1 MKPEQERLMTVL
13 KDTITLLCK
22 NSLSFEKQ
30 LVIQGLICISVDKE
44 DVLVVQVNDNVGE
57 SSHDPCLSCGHVS
70 NPRPTIKPPDN
81 RKRPRTPDPDSELP
95 SPSKSSRSDDID
107 DDDSNL
113 ENDYKLLPIKKEE
126 VIEDDDDDEDLVLIG
141 EELAKH
147 STTPT
152 LTGTS
157 NQIYNHENSFNSNE
171 NSFIS
176 GFMQG
181 TPSQINAT
189 ASASQAD
196 NATAPEGWDQNLMQG
211 SASGSEPAMTYSFLA
226 TPRRTTKHHPY
237 SRKKMLPKEVLP
249 ESSSEVSAAPSSDSS
264 PAAVELPTST
274 DSSLSAED
282 VELYSP
288 STPEPSSQ
296 ESAEQADVQADED
309 PKILVFES
317 SLQKLLNFCPDCG
330 SPVVGQKK
338 SYTGSMTTYVLQCH
352 NGCTVRWNSQPK
364 VDRQPLGNILIAAAI
379 LFTGLTFKR
388 MSDWAA
394 ALKLKFISQTT
405 FTLIQKSILWPVV
418 GEAWRDEQKRAIR
431 EMKARRGAIMLGGD
445 ARCDSPGHNALYG
458 SYTLMDIRPNA
469 PNIIVS
475 MELVHSSE
483 VYVCICILGCPAYQ

>member
-1 MKPEQERLMTVL
+1 MK
-13 KDTITLLCK
+13 
-22 NSLSFEKQ
+22 
-30 LVIQGLICISVDKE
+30 
-44 DVLVVQVNDNVGE
+44 
-57 SSHDPCLSCGHVS
+57 
-70 NPRPTIKPPDN
+70 
-81 RKRPRTPDPDSELP
+81 
-95 SPSKSSRSDDID
+95 
-107 DDDSNL
+107 
-113 ENDYKLLPIKKEE
+113 
-126 VIEDDDDDEDLVLIG
+126 
-141 EELAKH
+141 
-147 STTPT
+147 
-152 LTGTS
+152 
-157 NQIYNHENSFNSNE
+157 
-171 NSFIS
+171 
-176 GFMQG
+176 
-181 TPSQINAT
+181 
-189 ASASQAD
+189 
-196 NATAPEGWDQNLMQG
+196 
-211 SASGSEPAMTYSFLA
+211 TYSFLA
-226 TPRRTTKHHPY
+226 TPRRTTKDHPY

-296 ESAEQADVQADED
+296 ESAEEADVQADED

-483 VYVCICILGCPAYQ
+483 VCYNLKT